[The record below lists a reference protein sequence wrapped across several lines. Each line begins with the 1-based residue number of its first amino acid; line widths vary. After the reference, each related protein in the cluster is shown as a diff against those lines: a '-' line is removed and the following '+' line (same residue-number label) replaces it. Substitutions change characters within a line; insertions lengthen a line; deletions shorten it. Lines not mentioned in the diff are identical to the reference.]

1 MVTYLPVDSLI
12 EINNIMIGSN
22 DITLKNV
29 NVKPYGSEKMY
40 MYKDLINDKL
50 YQIIYQFAE
59 SKITKVKFCSILLKR
74 NASVLW
80 WKWKN
85 I

>member
-1 MVTYLPVDSLI
+1 
-12 EINNIMIGSN
+12 MILLWKMLMLSPA
-22 DITLKNV
+22 DLK
-29 NVKPYGSEKMY
+29 KCI
-40 MYKDLINDKL
+40 YKDLINDKL

-59 SKITKVKFCSILLKR
+59 SKIRKVKFCSILLKQ